1 MLYQLDCIVILDLFS
16 TRYLMPFSCLCVMCL
31 CLISRASFLDIHAMF
46 LLSNHMLYSLQPSF
60 LRRCLRYKIKE
71 RRKKRYVFQPLKVS
85 LQGTGNYNFI
95 CLIYVAAYACLG

>member
-16 TRYLMPFSCLCVMCL
+16 TGYLMPFSCLCVMCL

-71 RRKKRYVFQPLKVS
+71 RRKKRYVFQPL
-85 LQGTGNYNFI
+85 
-95 CLIYVAAYACLG
+95 